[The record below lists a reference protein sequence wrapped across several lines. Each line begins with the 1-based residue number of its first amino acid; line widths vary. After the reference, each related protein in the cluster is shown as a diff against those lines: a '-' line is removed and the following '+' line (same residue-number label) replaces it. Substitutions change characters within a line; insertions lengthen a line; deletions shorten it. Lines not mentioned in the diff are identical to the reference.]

1 MTSAHLILPKYERA
15 IPAWTG
21 SGGNT
26 YLWTTNSVSSVPISQ
41 QCPETPPPTYHI
53 NPRAPMDNFTAV
65 QGPINHL
72 QVCDLPFRLLVGL
85 WCFFFFCGDSV
96 LSPFDCLHDLE
107 NNSKTK
113 IYDSR
118 LWARAGTFHAQ
129 VPHGVNTFGDG
140 EIAQPLCG
148 PPSAPRPGGNPHV
161 IGIHS
166 RLLVPSHY
174 GSWF

>member
-41 QCPETPPPTYHI
+41 QCPETPPPPTYHI

-85 WCFFFFCGDSV
+85 WCFFFFFV
-96 LSPFDCLHDLE
+96 
-107 NNSKTK
+107 
-113 IYDSR
+113 
-118 LWARAGTFHAQ
+118 
-129 VPHGVNTFGDG
+129 
-140 EIAQPLCG
+140 
-148 PPSAPRPGGNPHV
+148 V
-161 IGIHS
+161 IPCY
-166 RLLVPSHY
+166 RLLIAYMIWKTIPKRKYMTRGCGHGLAHFMPRFPTELTHSAMAR
-174 GSWF
+174 